1 MRKIKICIAFLLSL
15 TLVSL
20 TACGAKGSAA
30 TADENVVEVDFGN
43 LNYEGNIGEPV
54 KADIQNNLA
63 SVNQEEDTQE
73 SETQENENS
82 EDKTQNS
89 ETASK
94 ASASSRYNPTGIPA
108 NLSWFDDCV
117 FMGDSLTLG
126 LSYYNDLTGD
136 LGNAQFVCS
145 AGLGWCNSQWSLY
158 DENEVHPIYNGEK
171 VLLEDAV
178 VLTGAN
184 KAIIGLGMN
193 DVGIFGVD
201 ETLSY
206 AEEFIGKVR
215 AKTPDVQIYLQTIT
229 PMIEIAEY
237 DALNNPLIKE
247 YDEALEVFARE
258 QNCKFINSW
267 AALADENGKLPYE
280 LCQDPDALGLH
291 LTNEGCEI
299 WANCILHS
307 VY

>member
-1 MRKIKICIAFLLSL
+1 MRKVKVYIALLLSL

-20 TACGAKGSAA
+20 TACGAKTSAA
-30 TADENVVEVDFGN
+30 ENEENIVEVDFGN
-43 LNYEGNIGEPV
+43 LSYGGTVSEPV
-54 KADIQNNLA
+54 QSVIENNSSSEEA
-63 SVNQEEDTQE
+63 TQEDTD
-73 SETQENENS
+73 SEEEQVNS
-82 EDKTQNS
+82 TKTVQ
-89 ETASK
+89 
-94 ASASSRYNPTGIPA
+94 GIPA
-108 NLSWFDDCV
+108 QLSWFDDCV

-145 AGLGWCNSQWSLY
+145 AGLGWVNSQWDLY
-158 DENEVHPIYNGEK
+158 DENEVHPMDNGEK

-178 VLTGAN
+178 VLTGAK

-193 DVGIFGVD
+193 DVGIFGV
-201 ETLSY
+201 EGTLES
-206 AEEFIGKVR
+206 AEEFINKLR

-229 PMIEIAEY
+229 PMIAAAEY

-247 YDEALEVFARE
+247 YDDALEVFARE

-280 LCQDPDALGLH
+280 LCQDPDSLGLH
-291 LTNEGCEI
+291 LTNDGCEI
-299 WANCILHS
+299 WADCILKS